1 MRKNVEILNK
11 DKLFK
16 TNRLEPNFSGHQIL
30 NPNILKSN
38 FTLFCSGQSNERQF
52 LKDFVNAAPGSSGAR
67 LAAWL
72 QPEPRLDLNQCE
84 LKTTQDQLRCGWPAQ
99 LTIITRDQYGEIVY
113 IPDLKVDL

>member
-1 MRKNVEILNK
+1 ML
-11 DKLFK
+11 
-16 TNRLEPNFSGHQIL
+16 S
-30 NPNILKSN
+30 
-38 FTLFCSGQSNERQF
+38 CSGQSNERQF

-99 LTIITRDQYGEIVY
+99 LSIITRDQYGEIVY
-113 IPDLKVDL
+113 IPDLKVRSLDLYEF